1 MTICII
7 PARSGSK
14 RIKNKN
20 IKKIN
25 NVPLLGIVIKI
36 ALKSKIFERVIV
48 STDSKK
54 ISKLAIK
61 YGAEVPYLRNKKL
74 ANDYTTTYEVL
85 VDVVKKLKLK
95 NKYIFCLY
103 PTAIFTMI
111 ADLKKAFILIKKKNA
126 NLICPVIKLEN
137 KILRS
142 FFVQNNYIK
151 YIFPKYKLFRSQDLP
166 VVLSD
171 TGSFYIYNRKALLRI
186 NKRNIMPKKTIY
198 YLIKSKNTIDIN
210 YPKDLRLA
218 RKLYKKLKHLLNK
231 KNIK

>member
-36 ALKSKIFERVIV
+36 ALKSKIFEKVIV

-61 YGAEVPYLRNKKL
+61 YGVEVPYLRNKKL

-218 RKLYKKLKHLLNK
+218 RKLFKKLKHLLNK
-231 KNIK
+231 SRKY

>member
-36 ALKSKIFERVIV
+36 ALKSKIFKRIIV

-61 YGAEVPYLRNKKL
+61 YGAEVPYIRNKKL
-74 ANDYTTTYEVL
+74 ADDYTTTYEVL

-95 NKYIFCLY
+95 EKYIFCLY
-103 PTAIFTMI
+103 PTAIFTVI
-111 ADLKKAFILIKKKNA
+111 KDLKKAFILIKKKNA
-126 NLICPVIKLEN
+126 NLVCPVIKLEN
-137 KILRS
+137 RVLRS
-142 FFVQNNYIK
+142 FYIKNNYIK

-166 VVLSD
+166 EVLSD
-171 TGSFYIYNRKALLRI
+171 TGSFYIYNTKALLRI
-186 NKRNIMPKKTIY
+186 NKKNIMPKKTAY
-198 YLIKSKNTIDIN
+198 YLLNSKHTIDIN

-218 RKLYKKLKHLLNK
+218 IKLFKKLKKFLYKSKRH
-231 KNIK
+231 